1 MNGNLLATFLIYRK
15 RRVKQP
21 EIAPLTSARNEG
33 KTISRIPYALSSL
46 SALLP
51 VATRLDHIM
60 TKTAH
65 ADRFRGSFTALVTP
79 FKDGAPDEAAF
90 RAHVAWQ
97 IAEGTQGLVPVGTT
111 GESPTL
117 SHAEHKR
124 IVEWCIDEAGGRVP
138 VIAGAGSNNTAEA
151 IDLAVH
157 AEKAGADGLL
167 VVTPYYNRPTQEGLF
182 QHFKA
187 INDAVSIPIF
197 IYNIPPRSVVDMS
210 NETMARLFAL
220 PHIAGVKDATGNVAR
235 VSQQRAIVGRD
246 FIQLSGE
253 DMTALAYNAAGGVG
267 CISVVSNVAPR
278 LCAEL
283 QNACLAGD
291 YARALE
297 IQDRLIPL
305 HDAVFREPGLAG
317 AKHGLA
323 LLGRMNEEI
332 RLPMLPVQQ
341 DTTKAALRAALVHAG
356 LLN

>member
-1 MNGNLLATFLIYRK
+1 
-15 RRVKQP
+15 
-21 EIAPLTSARNEG
+21 
-33 KTISRIPYALSSL
+33 
-46 SALLP
+46 
-51 VATRLDHIM
+51 M
-60 TKTAH
+60 TKPAN
-65 ADRFRGSFTALVTP
+65 AARFRGSFTALVTP
-79 FKDGAPDEAAF
+79 FKNGKPDEAAF
-90 RAHVAWQ
+90 RDHVAWQ
-97 IAEGTQGLVPVGTT
+97 IAEGTHGLVPVGTT

-117 SHAEHKR
+117 SHDEHKK
-124 IVEWCIDEAGGRVP
+124 IVEWCVSEAKGRVP

-157 AEKAGADGLL
+157 ADKAGADALL
-167 VVTPYYNRPTQEGLF
+167 VVTPYYNKPTQEGLY

-187 INDAVSIPIF
+187 VNDAVSIPIF

-210 NETMARLFAL
+210 NETMARLYEL
-220 PHIAGVKDATGNVAR
+220 KNIAGVKDATANLAR
-235 VSQQRAIVGRD
+235 VSQQRAYVGRD

-253 DMTALAYNAAGGVG
+253 DMTALAWNAAGGVG

-278 LCAEL
+278 LCSEL
-283 QNACLAGD
+283 QTACLMGD
-291 YARALE
+291 YAKALE

-317 AKHGLA
+317 AKHGLS

-341 DTTKAALRAALVHAG
+341 AATKDAIRAAMVHAG